1 MGYERHLYEP
11 PLPWV
16 DDVDFDTLLDKA
28 MWVGLLFLAIALYSY
43 VRERFFWRGKG
54 QNIDKKADFD

>member
-1 MGYERHLYEP
+1 MEYERHLPEP
-11 PLPWV
+11 PMPWV

-28 MWVGLLFLAIALYSY
+28 MWVGLLFLAIALYGY

>member
-1 MGYERHLYEP
+1 MLKP
-11 PLPWV
+11 SI
-16 DDVDFDTLLDKA
+16 DTLLDKA